1 MQSNTITFIL
11 INLNNIIAM
20 NERTNPVEEQQKINL
35 LVKIKDLT
43 KQIEYNNTANERM
56 QNQINSLKEDIMI
69 LEKPKILESDFEIMV
84 KDLADMVS
92 TILDSTADNINDFN
106 PEFEIG
112 YNNEVSISNINLDY
126 DATEDIQRYIE
137 DRFDIIVPD
146 QTQNTN

>member
-11 INLNNIIAM
+11 INLNNTIAM